1 MNLPLE
7 ESPEGDET
15 IYKLFDEKPEV
26 EELEDGSA
34 VVRMTEN
41 DGPEEDPQFYE
52 NLAAKIDPNTLD
64 DLALKYLQLFEKDM
78 EARKERD
85 KQYEEGLKRSG
96 LGNEAPGGEPS
107 RAHPRLYTQ

>member
-1 MNLPLE
+1 MAIEMNLPIE
-7 ESPEGDET
+7 EDAEGDET

-41 DGPEEDPQFYE
+41 D
-52 NLAAKIDPNTLD
+52 
-64 DLALKYLQLFEKDM
+64 LALKYLQLFEKDQD
-78 EARKERD
+78 ARKERD

-96 LGNEAPGGEPS
+96 
-107 RAHPRLYTQ
+107 